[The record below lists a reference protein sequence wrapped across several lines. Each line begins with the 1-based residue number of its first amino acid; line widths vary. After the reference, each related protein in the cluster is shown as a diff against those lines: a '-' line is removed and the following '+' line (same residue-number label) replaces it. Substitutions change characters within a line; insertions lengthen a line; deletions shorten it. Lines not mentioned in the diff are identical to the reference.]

1 MSLIVP
7 KPKIFSHI
15 KELGA
20 WDLSPEGSA
29 GRLVIGWVDSVI
41 KGGVICAVVYLHVG
55 EGWSERN
62 LEIIQTLG
70 SKLVALN
77 QPFVIMG
84 DFNMSPEEFSQCDF
98 LNQVN
103 ASVVAPDTVTFK
115 QAGHSSIID
124 FFVVATPLVV
134 ACDSRPVV
142 NYDGRG
148 PHHSV
153 HLVFNGRGRDQ
164 LVNVPVK
171 PSPFAGDPPCGPLR
185 PFFFGVD

>member
-1 MSLIVP
+1 MGAPAVVTDQGGVSAGVSLIVP

-115 QAGHSSIID
+115 QAGHSSSID
-124 FFVVATPLVV
+124 FLLLLLRWWLRVT
-134 ACDSRPVV
+134 
-142 NYDGRG
+142 RG
-148 PHHSV
+148 LSSITTAA
-153 HLVFNGRGRDQ
+153 
-164 LVNVPVK
+164 VPTTL
-171 PSPFAGDPPCGPLR
+171 FT
-185 PFFFGVD
+185 